1 MKAIFCSILVLQSYD
16 FWANGDLRKPYNK
29 PASLSQITSILQ
41 LFIKQTS
48 ICHDNLLV
56 LQLNIKKRKQ
66 QQWMSPLSNTMPE
79 IFIL

>member
-1 MKAIFCSILVLQSYD
+1 MKAIFCSILCLQSYY

-56 LQLNIKKRKQ
+56 LQLK
-66 QQWMSPLSNTMPE
+66 